1 MCGSNLHAPGR
12 NRENG
17 PKDSKLTPFNAVVW
31 ERRALQKRSQT
42 CWRKKFVYDTTS
54 QTTRGTRECWDAKKR
69 ECEVLAKGIGGR
81 VRAVYLGDKAR
92 DVTYMS
98 QNTSRC
104 EQKTTA
110 ARRRKK
116 KKRNP
121 YPKKNRKRERDIQK
135 RREDPEAETKTG
147 DRDGGTRIQATGN
160 RKGRKK
166 QDPLHVNGC
175 ACAKQNGKS
184 ECASVGVRGKNKRV
198 HGSRWRRGG
207 EKKRV
212 NASVSVSR
220 CQQPR
225 GRS

>member
-1 MCGSNLHAPGR
+1 MLRCKKKKKGR
-12 NRENG
+12 E
-17 PKDSKLTPFNAVVW
+17 S
-31 ERRALQKRSQT
+31 
-42 CWRKKFVYDTTS
+42 
-54 QTTRGTRECWDAKKR
+54 
-69 ECEVLAKGIGGR
+69 EVSAKGIGGR

-121 YPKKNRKRERDIQK
+121 YPKKNRKRERDIRK
-135 RREDPEAETKTG
+135 EREDPEAETKTG

-166 QDPLHVNGC
+166 NRILFT
-175 ACAKQNGKS
+175 S
-184 ECASVGVRGKNKRV
+184 TGVRARSRTASQNARV
-198 HGSRWRRGG
+198 L
-207 EKKRV
+207 V
-212 NASVSVSR
+212 
-220 CQQPR
+220 
-225 GRS
+225 

>member
-1 MCGSNLHAPGR
+1 MLFFIL
-12 NRENG
+12 
-17 PKDSKLTPFNAVVW
+17 KSKGQ
-31 ERRALQKRSQT
+31 QKVS
-42 CWRKKFVYDTTS
+42 
-54 QTTRGTRECWDAKKR
+54 
-69 ECEVLAKGIGGR
+69 AKGIGGR
-81 VRAVYLGDKAR
+81 VRAVSLGDKAR

-121 YPKKNRKRERDIQK
+121 YQKKNRKRERDIRK
-135 RREDPEAETKTG
+135 EREDPEAETKTG

-175 ACAKQNGKS
+175 ACARARSRTASQN
-184 ECASVGVRGKNKRV
+184 ARV
-198 HGSRWRRGG
+198 L
-207 EKKRV
+207 V
-212 NASVSVSR
+212 
-220 CQQPR
+220 
-225 GRS
+225 